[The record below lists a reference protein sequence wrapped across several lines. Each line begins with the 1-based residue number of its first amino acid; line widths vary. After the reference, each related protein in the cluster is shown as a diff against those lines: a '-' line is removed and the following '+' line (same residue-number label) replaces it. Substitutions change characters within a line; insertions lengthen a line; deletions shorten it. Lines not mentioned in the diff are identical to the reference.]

1 MSLTAIPLPD
11 LGEGVTEGEIVKIKV
26 KEGEQIAMD
35 QILLEVMTDKASME
49 VPSSIE
55 GLVKK
60 VAVQEGDIVSVGTD
74 LFLIE
79 TSPSNK
85 ETVPLNEKESFKI
98 KSQAEKEL
106 PSKNTSLKE
115 QLSKEDVSSKE
126 LLQKQSSWSE
136 LTKTALEETSSS
148 KKPASIPATR
158 KLAQELGIDLKKVF
172 KNQAKVER
180 KDLLNYIK
188 RELEDSYEKAP
199 SKKNPAVFQELPSF
213 NEKKRVPLRGVQ
225 RLMFESMTFSKT
237 TIPHF
242 TLGES
247 AQIDHLIGLRT
258 EMKNRM
264 EKQGLKVGFLPFF
277 IKALIPVIEE
287 FPLFNAVYASQSKEI
302 VFKED
307 LNVGFAVDSP
317 QGLMVPVIKQVQNKS
332 LLEVIKE
339 VYEKANQARGGAIPR
354 ENLKGAS
361 LTLTNLGG
369 IGGMYGT
376 PIIPPF
382 EMAILGIY
390 KIYPK
395 VVKKKTGGYEEKNFI
410 NFSITCDHR
419 FIDGAAA
426 VRFLKS
432 FIEKIEEPSL
442 LLL

>member
-1 MSLTAIPLPD
+1 MSLIAIPLPD

-26 KEGEQIAMD
+26 KEGDKIAMD
-35 QILLEVMTDKASME
+35 QVLLEVMTDKASME

-60 VAVQEGDIVSVGTD
+60 VAVQEGDIVSVGAE

-79 TSPSNK
+79 LSSQPSQNEKNSQSGKSAQESKEQSSEKPTSQPEDKASKDSSGKQNRQTQAPTPPQNK
-85 ETVPLNEKESFKI
+85 EP
-98 KSQAEKEL
+98 
-106 PSKNTSLKE
+106 
-115 QLSKEDVSSKE
+115 SSKG
-126 LLQKQSSWSE
+126 LS
-136 LTKTALEETSSS
+136 
-148 KKPASIPATR
+148 SIPATR
-158 KLAQELGIDLKKVF
+158 KLAQELGINLNSTF

-180 KDLLNYIK
+180 KELLNYIK
-188 RELEDSYEKAP
+188 NQLEGSYGLK
-199 SKKNPAVFQELPSF
+199 PAQQLSSPELPAF
-213 NEKKRVPLRGVQ
+213 KEKDRVPLRGVQ
-225 RLMFESMTFSKT
+225 RLMFESMTLSKAS
-237 TIPHF
+237 IPHF

-247 AQIDHLIGLRT
+247 AQADHLIQLRS

-277 IKALIPVIEE
+277 IKALIPVIQE
-287 FPLFNAVYASQSKEI
+287 FPLFNAVYDSQNKEI

-332 LLEVIKE
+332 LLEIIKE

-354 ENLKGAS
+354 EDLKGAS

-369 IGGMYGT
+369 IGGMSGT
-376 PIIPPF
+376 PIIPPL

-390 KIYPK
+390 KIYPQ
-395 VVKKKTGGYEEKNFI
+395 VVKTKSGGYEEKNFM

-419 FIDGAAA
+419 FIDGATA

>member
-35 QILLEVMTDKASME
+35 QVLLEVMTDKASME

-60 VAVQEGDIVSVGTD
+60 VAVQEGDIVSVGAD

-79 TSPSNK
+79 TSSSNK
-85 ETVPLNEKESFKI
+85 EDAPLKESIKI
-98 KSQAEKEL
+98 KSQAEKEPL
-106 PSKNTSLKE
+106 PKNTSLKE
-115 QLSKEDVSSKE
+115 RLSKKDLSSKE
-126 LLQKQSSWSE
+126 LLQKQSSGQ
-136 LTKTALEETSSS
+136 LAKTALEEASPS
-148 KKPASIPATR
+148 KTPAGIPATR
-158 KLAQELGIDLKKVF
+158 KLAQELGIDLKKAF
-172 KNQAKVER
+172 KNQAEVKR

-188 RELEDSYEKAP
+188 RKLEGSYEKTP
-199 SKKNPAVFQELPSF
+199 SKKNPAVFQDPPGW
-213 NEKKRVPLRGVQ
+213 NEKKRSPLRGVQ
-225 RLMFESMTFSKT
+225 RLMFESMTFSKAN
-237 TIPHF
+237 IPHF

-247 AQIDHLIGLRT
+247 AQVDHLMGLRS

-264 EKQGLKVGFLPFF
+264 EKQGLKAGFLPFF

-287 FPLFNAVYASQSKEI
+287 FPLFNAAYDSQSKEI

-339 VYEKANQARGGAIPR
+339 VYEKASQARGGAIPR
-354 ENLKGAS
+354 EDLKGAG
-361 LTLTNLGG
+361 LTVTNLGG

-395 VVKKKTGGYEEKNFI
+395 VVKTKTGGYEEKNFM

-432 FIEKIEEPSL
+432 FVEKIEEPSL